1 MRKEF
6 KRYKAFI
13 LAYIAVCAFCAFFFG
28 QFMSDVLPTN
38 SYAAGEEVVE
48 TLSEAD
54 TLLSLN
60 DMILGGTLRRLAGS
74 YSGIIGISA
83 EPFTGLLFLGIMQNL
98 DKLTGN
104 PLSMP
109 DIPVGH
115 PAVLAVVAVCFIA
128 SKFMKANESTKV
140 FGICTL
146 GYLEKFLGTFCVLAI
161 GILTVIGV
169 AGSSG
174 AAVVNAATAG
184 EVATQAG
191 HYAAG
196 VISTIFAVF
205 MAIMSLIINYIVKTV
220 MLGLDALQNLLSF
233 IPFSGVVCEVIKTI
247 LVVAIFAINVI
258 YPPAGYVVNIIVFL
272 ICCLSFKACYNAAQY
287 LKKIYIHPFFA
298 GIFGY
303 KEDYPLKKRHI
314 PFRVKKAFKERLP
327 EIKAIIPLYA
337 IKKPRKYGL
346 KMKLYE
352 RVWLVTVGEETGIL
366 FRKYDGTRNY
376 FWKINEGETPDTY
389 LRKGFRFFELYNYRQ
404 YPDKPDKKHPRKD
417 MDFVFTREYRYR
429 FDEIIALTG
438 CVNVNQEKMT
448 RRQEKKAERKAWIES
463 TKETVTE
470 WWSDKFRK
478 VKGVFSKKEE
488 EPIPVP
494 VQAVESVEMISE
506 Q

>member
-1 MRKEF
+1 M
-6 KRYKAFI
+6 
-13 LAYIAVCAFCAFFFG
+13 AYIAVCAFCAFFFG
-28 QFMSDVLPTN
+28 QFMADVLPTS
-38 SYAAGEEVVE
+38 SYAAGEGEEIVE
-48 TLSEAD
+48 TLTEGE

-60 DMILGGTLRRLAGS
+60 DMILGGTLKRLAGS

-104 PLSMP
+104 PLNMP

-169 AGSSG
+169 AGTSG

-196 VISTIFAVF
+196 VVSTIFAVF
-205 MAIMSLIINYIVKTV
+205 MAVMSLIVNYIVKTV
-220 MLGLDALQNLLSF
+220 MLGLDVLQNILSF
-233 IPFSGVVCEVIKTI
+233 IPFSSVVCEVIKTA

-258 YPPAGYVVNIIVFL
+258 YPPAGYVINIIVFI
-272 ICCLSFKACYNAAQY
+272 ICCLLFKACYNAVEY
-287 LKKIYIHPFFA
+287 LKKIYIYPFFV

-303 KEDYPLKKRHI
+303 KEDYPLKKKHL
-314 PFRVKKAFKERLP
+314 PFRVKKAFKERLSDV
-327 EIKAIIPLYA
+327 KAVIPLYT
-337 IKKPRKYGL
+337 IKKPRKYDL
-346 KMKLYE
+346 KLKLYE
-352 RVWLVTVGEETGIL
+352 RVWLVVVGEETGIL
-366 FRKYDGTRNY
+366 FRKYNGQRNY
-376 FWKINEGETPDTY
+376 FFKINTEEMPDTY
-389 LRKGFRFFELYNYRQ
+389 LRKGFRFFELYNFRQ
-404 YPDKPDKKHPRKD
+404 YPDKPEKKHPKKN
-417 MDFVFTREYRYR
+417 MDFVFSREYRYR

-448 RRQEKKAERKAWIES
+448 RRQERKAERKAWIES
-463 TKETVTE
+463 TKETVSD
-470 WWSDKFRK
+470 WWSDKF
-478 VKGVFSKKEE
+478 KKAKNAITGNEE
-488 EPIPVP
+488 EPVPVP
-494 VQAVESVEMISE
+494 IQATESVESIPDAIME
-506 Q
+506 R